1 MEGPP
6 QGGLFYDWEVPHDLE
21 GNLAEDEGLYRLVT
35 SFATRAEDVDRFV
48 AAC

>member
-1 MEGPP
+1 
-6 QGGLFYDWEVPHDLE
+6 VPHDLE

-35 SFATRAEDVDRFV
+35 SFATCAEDVDRFV